1 MNGLLIVNKPTSY
14 TSRDVVNI
22 VGKVL
27 KTKKVGHTGT
37 LDPLASGV
45 LVVCIGRYTKLVDT
59 LTSLDKEYIAE
70 AKLGIKTDT
79 LDITGTILEEK
90 PFSVTKELIIKTLN
104 SFIGTYKMEVP
115 MYSAVK
121 VKGKKLYEYARHNI
135 KVTKPIKEVEI
146 KELELLDFHDDIIKF
161 RAKVEKG
168 TYIRSLIDDLCK
180 RLNTIGTMNNL
191 IRTRQ
196 GSFRLEDAISIEDIK
211 NNNFKLLK
219 IEEVLDIKVYNL
231 NDTEYFKVKNGNPI
245 ILKSN
250 EKELLLKYQNE
261 EIAIYQKDNEEY
273 KVSVMLKID

>member
-1 MNGLLIVNKPTSY
+1 MNGLLIINKPTSY

-70 AKLGIKTDT
+70 AKLGIRTDT
-79 LDITGTILEEK
+79 LDITGTILEQK
-90 PFSVTKELIIKTLN
+90 PFDVNKELIIKTLN
-104 SFIGTYKMEVP
+104 SFIGKYTMEVP

-135 KVTKPIKEVEI
+135 EVTKPIKEVEI

-168 TYIRSLIDDLCK
+168 TYIRSLINDLCK
-180 RLNTIGTMNNL
+180 ELNTIGTMNNL
-191 IRTRQ
+191 IRTKQ
-196 GSFRLEDAISIEDIK
+196 GSFKLEYAISIEDIK

-219 IEEVLDIKVYNL
+219 IEDVLDIKTYNL
-231 NDTEYFKVKNGNPI
+231 NDIEYQKVKNGNPL

-250 EKELLLKYQNE
+250 ETKLLLKYQNE

>member
-135 KVTKPIKEVEI
+135 EVTKPIKEVEI

-168 TYIRSLIDDLCK
+168 TYIRSLIDDLSK

-219 IEEVLDIKVYNL
+219 IEDALDINVYNL

-250 EKELLLKYQNE
+250 ETELLLKYQNE
-261 EIAIYQKDNEEY
+261 EIAIYKKDNIEY